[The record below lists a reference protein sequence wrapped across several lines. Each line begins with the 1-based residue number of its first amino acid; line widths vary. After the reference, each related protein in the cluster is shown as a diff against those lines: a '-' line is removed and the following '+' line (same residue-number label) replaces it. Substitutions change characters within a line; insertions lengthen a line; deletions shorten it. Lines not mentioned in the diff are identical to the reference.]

1 MYLIDFAI
9 VLLVALGLLL
19 LLVIVDLLGQL
30 YTDPNT
36 YKKFDPL
43 KQLLPTPSA

>member
-19 LLVIVDLLGQL
+19 LLVIVDLLGQF

-36 YKKFDPL
+36 YKKFDSL
-43 KQLLPTPSA
+43 